1 MNREYHKWFSPHLSR
16 DMELLVFGHAGT
28 PVLFFP
34 TRTARFYDYEDWKVI
49 EALEPKIRS
58 GAIQVYCLDSIDTES
73 FYAKNIHPSA
83 RIARHQQYEQY
94 VLTEVLD
101 LVRRKNPDPSLV
113 AAGCS
118 LGAYHAVNIA
128 FRHPELFKK
137 AVGLSGRYD
146 LTEKMEFFED
156 LFDGYV
162 DQDVYYNMPSLF
174 IPNLEDPF
182 IISQLKKMEIIF
194 VVGQH
199 DAFLD
204 NNMQLSNA
212 LWKKGIW
219 NGLHIWDGESHK
231 ARYWRYMV
239 QLYL

>member
-1 MNREYHKWFSPHLSR
+1 
-16 DMELLVFGHAGT
+16 MELLVFGHAGS

-49 EALEPKIRS
+49 EALQPKIES

-73 FYAKNIHPSA
+73 FYSTAIHPA
-83 RIARHQQYEQY
+83 DRVFRHMQYEQY

-101 LVRRKNPDPSLV
+101 LVKRKNPDPFLV

-128 FRHPELFKK
+128 FKYPWLFRKT
-137 AVGLSGRYD
+137 VGMSGRYD
-146 LTEKMEFFED
+146 LTEQMEHFGD
-156 LFDGYV
+156 LFEGYK
-162 DQDVYYNMPSLF
+162 DENVYYNMPGLF
-174 IPNLEDPF
+174 IPNLWDTR
-182 IISQLKKMEIIF
+182 IISLLKTMEITF
-194 VVGQH
+194 VVGQN
-199 DAFLD
+199 DAFLP
-204 NNMQLSNA
+204 NNQRLSDA
-212 LWKKGIW
+212 LWQKGIW
-219 NGLHIWDGESHK
+219 NALHIWDGESHK